1 VAYHYESTTRN
12 EDPDNLNK
20 LKQDYHQNL
29 VPMVKEKFES
39 IKNKLVSI

>member
-1 VAYHYESTTRN
+1 MN
-12 EDPDNLNK
+12 EGYNICLKANLNK